1 MSNKI
6 LKSIRTSVWVL
17 LAVVVAFM
25 SWVFGIGTESAMID
39 GCTWA
44 DHNAAIIYLLGS
56 LLSIVAF
63 YVLHRLSIFDR
74 EKSVRR
80 TRVFAL
86 LLVLPW
92 LFGLLISG
100 PATLGAINRGRQKR
114 TMADMRQC
122 AVALE
127 MYGQAYGVYPE
138 TDDPYELRS
147 LLLEF
152 TQMPEH
158 DGWRQPWRVQ
168 VTNYSYTIVSY
179 GKCGKPDFPLL
190 TDYENETTTGFRS
203 DIVYAN
209 GEFVRWPEGI
219 QAN

>member
-1 MSNKI
+1 MSNTL
-6 LKSIRTSVWVL
+6 LKSIRRSVWVL
-17 LAVVVAFM
+17 LAIMTVLFSWIAGVA
-25 SWVFGIGTESAMID
+25 TESAIID

-44 DHNAAIIYLLGS
+44 ERNAAIIYLLGA

-63 YVLHRLSIFDR
+63 YGLHRLPFFDR
-74 EKSVRR
+74 ERSVRR

-100 PATLGAINRGRQKR
+100 PAQLGAVNRGRQKR

-122 AVALE
+122 ATALE

-138 TDDPYELRS
+138 TDDPVELRA

-152 TQMPEH
+152 TRMPEH
-158 DGWRQPWRVQ
+158 DGWLQPWRVQ

-179 GKCGKPDFPLL
+179 GKCGEPDYPSL
-190 TDYENETTTGFRS
+190 TDYQNETTTGFQS

>member
-1 MSNKI
+1 MSSKI
-6 LKSIRTSVWVL
+6 LKSIRTSIWFL
-17 LAVVVAFM
+17 LAIVVAFV
-25 SWVFGIGTESAMID
+25 SWVAGIATDSAVSD

-44 DHNAAIIYLLGS
+44 EHNAAIIYLLGA
-56 LLSIVAF
+56 LLAIGAF
-63 YVLHRLSIFDR
+63 YALHRLPFFDR
-74 EKSVRR
+74 DRSVWR
-80 TRVFAL
+80 TRVFACV
-86 LLVLPW
+86 LVLPW

-100 PATLGAINRGRQKR
+100 PANLGAINRGRQKR

-127 MYGQAYGVYPE
+127 MYGQAYGIYPE
-138 TDDPYELRS
+138 TDDPAELRS

-152 TQMPEH
+152 TQMPEN
-158 DGWRQPWRVQ
+158 DGWGQPWRVQ
-168 VTNYSYTIVSY
+168 VTSFSYTIVSY
-179 GKCGKPDFPLL
+179 GKCGEPDDPSL
-190 TDYENETTTGFRS
+190 TSYETGTTTGFQS